1 MHGLIWNKKSK
12 IKTEEIIYYTL
23 VQSIMTYA
31 AEDWV
36 IYKRNQGKIL
46 TVEMKYWRRCCGLT
60 RRDEVTNEWIRRM
73 MEEDKNAL

>member
-1 MHGLIWNKKSK
+1 
-12 IKTEEIIYYTL
+12 
-23 VQSIMTYA
+23 MTYA